1 MKIKT
6 IEIKNWRSIKELKI
20 TAQDLMIIIGQ
31 NNHGKSNLLSAI
43 LFFFGEIKHQ
53 DLDFSQG
60 SQELFIEIEFAD
72 LDEQDK
78 TTFRKYLTQ
87 QETIRVRKTAYLS
100 GSFEYKGWI
109 QSCLEDYLKEE
120 NAGSYTNR
128 EAAKSLPF
136 YQHLPITG
144 RLTKQN
150 IIEAQQKYIQENFSS
165 LSFSYELETTNFMGL
180 KSVAKGIFGD
190 VYFLPA
196 IKNAADDFSS
206 KDTSIFGKL
215 LGEVVEAMSLDNS
228 DWQETKKQLTNVFSK
243 FSKYIDGMQNE
254 TRPEQLVNLETEL
267 SQELLSWNAHFDIEI
282 NAPDIDVILKSNASV
297 WINDGT
303 RTDIARKG
311 HGLQRAVTIALI
323 QLIAKRQSQAI
334 NNTETTNRAASKS
347 RYFIFEEPELY
358 LHPQAQRALFNSFV
372 HLSEAGSQVIL
383 CTHSSNLISMDKYK
397 SIYIVKKESE
407 QTGSKV
413 TQCKEDLFDG
423 SQKNEWNLSYWINP
437 DRGELFFAEKVI
449 LVEGQ
454 TDKVIIPALADKLGI
469 FKYGYTIIDCG
480 SKQNIPLYIRLLNK
494 FSVPYIVV
502 YDKDHQEN
510 KKSKPQAIEAAN
522 SATNAILNEVIGE
535 LGVAVE
541 LVNDIEEELG
551 YESGKS
557 GKPFQA
563 LQYIKSND
571 FQLSDGFAEKIRIIY
586 R

>member
-1 MKIKT
+1 MKIQS

-20 TAQDLMIIIGQ
+20 VAQDLMIIIGQ

-43 LFFFGEIKHQ
+43 LFFFGEIKHH

-60 SQELFIEIEFAD
+60 SQELFVELEFTD

-78 TTFRKYLTQ
+78 TTFGKYLTQ
-87 QETIRVRKTAYLS
+87 QETIRVRKTAYLN

-109 QSCLEDYLKEE
+109 QTCSEDYLKEE
-120 NAGSYTNR
+120 NAGSYTSR
-128 EAAKSLPF
+128 ETANSLPF
-136 YQHLPITG
+136 HPHLPTTG
-144 RLTKQN
+144 KLTKQN
-150 IIEAQQKYIQENFSS
+150 IIDAQQKYIQENFTN
-165 LSFSYELETTNFMGL
+165 LSFSYELETTNFMGA

-196 IKNAADDFSS
+196 IKNAADDFAS

-215 LGEVVEAMSLDNS
+215 LGEVVETMSQYNS
-228 DWQETKKQLTNVFSK
+228 DWQGTKQQLTNLFSK
-243 FSKYIDGMQNE
+243 FSKYIDGKENAN
-254 TRPEQLVNLETEL
+254 RPEQLSNLENEL
-267 SQELLSWNAHFDIEI
+267 SQELSSWNAYFDIEL
-282 NAPDIDVILKSNASV
+282 NAPDIDTILKSNASV

-323 QLIAKRQSQAI
+323 QLIAKRQLQAI
-334 NNTETTNRAASKS
+334 NNTETTNRVASKS

-358 LHPQAQRALFNSFV
+358 LHPQAQRALFDSFV
-372 HLSEAGSQVIL
+372 HLSETGSQVIL

-407 QTGSKV
+407 QAGSKV
-413 TQCKEDLFDG
+413 TQCQEDLFDG
-423 SQKNEWNLSYWINP
+423 NQKNEWNLSYWINP

-454 TDKVIIPALADKLGI
+454 TDKVIIPALADRLDV
-469 FKYGYTIIDCG
+469 FKYSYTIIDCG
-480 SKQNIPLYIRLLNK
+480 SKQNIPLYIKLLNK
-494 FSVPYIVV
+494 FSIPYIAV

-510 KKSKPQAIEAAN
+510 KKTNPQAIGAAD
-522 SATNAILNEVIGE
+522 SATKAILDEVVEG
-535 LGVAVE
+535 LGITVE

-551 YESGKS
+551 YENGKS

-563 LQYIKSND
+563 LQHIKSD
-571 FQLSDGFAEKIRIIY
+571 SFRLSDSFSEKIRIIY
-586 R
+586 K